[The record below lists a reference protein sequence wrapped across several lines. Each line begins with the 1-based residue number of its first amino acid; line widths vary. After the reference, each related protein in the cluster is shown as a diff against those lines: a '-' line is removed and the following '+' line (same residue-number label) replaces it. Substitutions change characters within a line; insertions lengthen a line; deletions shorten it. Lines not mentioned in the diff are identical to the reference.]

1 MTMGEIQERVMF
13 QTANDVDDLGDF
25 QPHIDGY
32 INAGYDELYFAYH
45 GEHAPTLLAVDTD
58 VPNLPE
64 WLHMAIADYAT
75 WLVYRNGNVVK
86 QQRGMTFLSAFTE
99 AKRRIG
105 LVGGRVQ
112 FAGHLKS

>member
-25 QPHIDGY
+25 QPHVDGY
-32 INAGYDELYFAYH
+32 INAGYDELYFAFH
-45 GEHAPTLLAVDTD
+45 GNHPEVLLNTDTD
-58 VPNLPE
+58 VPDLPS
-64 WLHMAIADYAT
+64 WLHIALADYAT
-75 WLVYRNGNVVK
+75 WMVYRNGNTVK

-112 FAGHLKS
+112 FVNHLNA